1 MEVLITGVAG
11 FIGSNLADYLL
22 SKGIKVVG
30 IDNYDN
36 FYSRAVKEQNLASA
50 LNNPNFSFYE
60 VDITDSEVL
69 NSVSFNGTTVIHLAA
84 KAGVRPSIENPKL
97 YVHNNITGTQ
107 TLLEW
112 MKVKG
117 IKNMVFASSSSVY
130 GNNEKTPF
138 AESDNV
144 DHPISPYALTKKACE
159 LLNFTYFKLYGISS
173 INLRFFTVYG
183 ERQRPDLA
191 IHKFVKL
198 ISAGNPIEIY
208 GAGQTGRDYTY
219 VGDIVRGIEQ
229 AMALVNAPGP
239 HYEIINLGNSSPVK
253 LMELVNTISELLNTK
268 PVLNYLPPQPGDVE
282 FTYADVSKA
291 AELLHFRPSTP
302 LKTGLQN
309 FISWFQATNTPKIL
323 PQK

>member
-36 FYSRAVKEQNLASA
+36 FYDRTVKEQNITGA
-50 LNNPNFSFYE
+50 LTNPNFSFHE
-60 VDITDSEVL
+60 VDITDADGL
-69 NSVSFNGTTVIHLAA
+69 NSIRFSGNTVIHLAA

-130 GNNEKTPF
+130 GNNEKIPF
-138 AESDNV
+138 SESDNV

-198 ISAGNPIEIY
+198 ISDGKPIEIY
-208 GAGQTGRDYTY
+208 GAGETGRDYTY
-219 VGDIVRGIEQ
+219 VGDIVKGIEQ
-229 AMALVNAPGP
+229 AITLLNNPGL
-239 HYEIINLGNSSPVK
+239 HYEIINLGNSNPIK
-253 LMELVNTISELLNTK
+253 LMELVNIIGELLNIK

-291 AELLHFRPSTP
+291 KELLQFQPAIP
-302 LKTGLQN
+302 LKVGLQN
-309 FISWFQATNTPKIL
+309 FINWFRASK
-323 PQK
+323 K